1 MSHTPTPWEI
11 YWTDNGRIDGIGPKG
26 GNPIDNNIIETDSG
40 FYNPSEADA
49 EFIVRAV
56 NSHEELLNLL
66 KEIAKFAPFS
76 FEQRT
81 SKAIAKAEKP

>member
-1 MSHTPTPWEI
+1 
-11 YWTDNGRIDGIGPKG
+11 
-26 GNPIDNNIIETDSG
+26 
-40 FYNPSEADA
+40 
-49 EFIVRAV
+49 
-56 NSHEELLNLL
+56 LNLL